1 MAKKKKA
8 AKKAKKVVA
17 KKKAAARSVKHE
29 IVVRVAS
36 QELLPV
42 PTAQELAEP
51 MRDGKKLTI
60 PSTWVSGP
68 QLIKILQVTP
78 KAHVYK
84 RKGRGGQ
91 MFDYVTGSYVTKS
104 LNYIFG
110 WNWDFEV
117 VEHGTQGDQIWV
129 KGKLTVRGNK
139 PGEVIVKTQF
149 GRADIKYLKNTKTP
163 VDFGNDLKA
172 ASTDAMKKCAS
183 MLGIASDIYGKADY
197 KAETDREPADLP
209 TAPNLLS
216 KPAAAAPKE
225 THYAPPD
232 GEYHCVGPNG
242 KGCAYGTIH
251 ISKQEHDYSMKL
263 YKKPL
268 CRECQKDAKK

>member
-1 MAKKKKA
+1 MEKKSKKKVAKKA
-8 AKKAKKVVA
+8 AT
-17 KKKAAARSVKHE
+17 RSIKHE
-29 IVVRVAS
+29 IVVRVAP
-36 QELLPV
+36 QEILPV
-42 PTAQELAEP
+42 PSSQELAEP

-60 PSTWVSGP
+60 PSTWISSP
-68 QLIKILQVTP
+68 QLVKILQVTP

-91 MFDYVTGSYVTKS
+91 MFDYVTGSYVTKA

-117 VEHGTQGDQIWV
+117 VEHGVQGDQIWV

-139 PGEVIVKTQF
+139 PGEMIVKTQF
-149 GRADIKYLKNTKTP
+149 GRADIKFMKGTNKH

-197 KAETDREPADLP
+197 KQETDREPTDLP
-209 TAPNLLS
+209 VASNLLN
-216 KPAAAAPKE
+216 KPKE
-225 THYAPPD
+225 MASKDTHYAPAD
-232 GEYHCVGPNG
+232 GTYHCKSS
-242 KGCAYGTIH
+242 KGTGCPYGTAE
-251 ISKQEHDYSMKL
+251 ISKQEYDYSMKL

-268 CRECQKDAKK
+268 CRECQKDIKK